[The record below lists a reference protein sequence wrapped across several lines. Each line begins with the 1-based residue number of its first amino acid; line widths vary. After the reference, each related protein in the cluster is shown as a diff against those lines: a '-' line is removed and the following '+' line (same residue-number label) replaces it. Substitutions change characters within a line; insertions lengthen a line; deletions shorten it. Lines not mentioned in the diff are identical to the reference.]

1 MSIHQRMNKEERRD
15 VTRDYY
21 HLNFRAIFHVTKQQQ
36 KNQNVKKDYRSFTC
50 TEMKF

>member
-1 MSIHQRMNKEERRD
+1 MNKERRD

-36 KNQNVKKDYRSFTC
+36 KIKMSIKI
-50 TEMKF
+50 TEVLLVEK

>member
-1 MSIHQRMNKEERRD
+1 MSIHQRMNKERRD

-36 KNQNVKKDYRSFTC
+36 KNQNVNKDYRSFTC
-50 TEMKF
+50 RGMKF